1 MTIAK
6 HKVAI
11 IDYTLMDDEGNTL
24 DQSENGEFAYIHG
37 ANNIIPGLEKALEG
51 KTGGDKAKVT
61 VAPAEGYGELDPNAI
76 QKIPR
81 NMFPEDMEV
90 LPGMQFQAQSPE
102 GAMMVLT
109 VADIE
114 GDTVIADANHALAG
128 KTLHFDVKVISVRD
142 ASAEEMEHGHVHGP
156 DGHHEAH

>member
-6 HKVAI
+6 DKVAI
-11 IDYTLMDDEGNTL
+11 IDYTLTDDEGNTL

-51 KTGGDKAKVT
+51 KTGGDEAKVT

-81 NMFPEDMEV
+81 NMFPEDMEIQ
-90 LPGMQFQAQSPE
+90 PGMQFQAQSPE

-156 DGHHEAH
+156 GGHHEAH

>member
-6 HKVAI
+6 DKVAI
-11 IDYTLMDDEGNTL
+11 IDYTLTDDEGNTL

-51 KTGGDKAKVT
+51 KTGGDEAKVT

-81 NMFPEDMEV
+81 NMFPEDMEIQS
-90 LPGMQFQAQSPE
+90 GMQFQAQSPE

-156 DGHHEAH
+156 GGHHEAH

>member
-6 HKVAI
+6 DKVAI
-11 IDYTLMDDEGNTL
+11 IDYTLTDDEGNTL

-51 KTGGDKAKVT
+51 KTGGDEAKVT

-81 NMFPEDMEV
+81 NMFPEDMEIQS
-90 LPGMQFQAQSPE
+90 GMQFQAQSPE

-128 KTLHFDVKVISVRD
+128 KMLHFDVKVISVRD

-156 DGHHEAH
+156 GGHHEAH